1 MCGIAGYFGSGDSQI
16 LKKMS
21 DAISYR
27 GPDDEGFYVERNIG
41 LAHRRLAIIDVSPSG
56 HQPMTGEDGDIQI
69 VFNGEIY
76 NFEEL
81 KKGLSQKHVFK
92 GCSDTE
98 VIVHLFEEIG
108 PKVFS
113 KLEGMFAIALYDKK
127 QGKLFLA
134 RDRLG
139 KKPLYYGIFNNTLLF
154 GSEPKALMSHPVFIK
169 ELDMVSVNKY
179 FQYEY
184 VPTPHTMFKGM
195 FKLEPGHYATYDG
208 TSISKTKFWDVP
220 MVNKKEDISF
230 ENALV
235 RFDTLLHAAVKK
247 RLMSDVPL
255 GIFLSG
261 GIDSS
266 AIAYYAQKIAL
277 VSNTKPIETFS
288 IGFSEDSFDESKY
301 ARRVSAHLKTN
312 HHEKILSAKD
322 SLALIP
328 TIADFLDEPI
338 ADASLIPTF
347 LLSRFTRESVT
358 VSLGGDGGDELLSGY
373 DTFIAHKLANVY
385 EKIPLILRKNILEKI
400 LVSLPSSWKNMS
412 FDFKAKK
419 FITGFYGDKK
429 YRNQRWLG
437 AFTDVQRQSLFQ
449 IDVAKQLQGVNVFE
463 DIDRYIKT
471 LGNDISDDDYLTY
484 LYLRT
489 YMMDDILVK
498 VDRASMYNSLEVRAP
513 FLDTQVVEFLVSLPK
528 EFKLRGFTTKY
539 LLKRLMEDKLPK
551 DIVYR
556 KKKGFGIPL
565 AKWLRE
571 ELKPLVSEL
580 LGEDK
585 LRAQGLFNP
594 EYVRG
599 ITEDHFSKKVDNRKQ
614 IWTLLVFQM
623 WYDRWYLSDI

>member
-27 GPDDEGFYVERNIG
+27 GPDDEGFYVEKNLG
-41 LAHRRLAIIDVSPSG
+41 LAHRRLAIIDLSPSG
-56 HQPMTGEDGDIQI
+56 HQPMSNEDGNIQI
-69 VFNGEIY
+69 IFNGEIY

-81 KKGLSQKHVFK
+81 KKGLLKKHLFK
-92 GCSDTE
+92 GYSDTE

-108 PKVFS
+108 PKAFS

-127 QGKLFLA
+127 EGKLFLA
-134 RDRLG
+134 RDRMG

-154 GSEPKALMSHPVFIK
+154 GSEPKSLMAHPAFVK
-169 ELDMVSVNKY
+169 ELDMLSLNKY

-220 MVNKKEDISF
+220 IVSKKENISI
-230 ENALV
+230 EDALV
-235 RFDTLLHAAVKK
+235 RFDSLLYTAVKK

-266 AIAYYAQKIAL
+266 TVAYYAQKIATE
-277 VSNTKPIETFS
+277 SNTKPIETFS

-301 ARRVSAHLKTN
+301 AKKVSEHLNTN

-322 SLALIP
+322 SLILIP

-338 ADASLIPTF
+338 ADASIIPTF

-373 DTFIAHKLANVY
+373 DTFIAHKLCSLY

-400 LVSLPSSWKNMS
+400 LLSMPSSFKNMS
-412 FDFKAKK
+412 FDFKIKK
-419 FITGFYGDKK
+419 FINGFYGDKK

-437 AFTDVQRQSLFQ
+437 AFTDVDRKKLFNTAVTKE
-449 IDVAKQLQGVNVFE
+449 IEGVNVFE
-463 DIDRYIKT
+463 DIDRYIENIGK
-471 LGNDISDDDYLTY
+471 DVSYDDQLMYE
-484 LYLRT
+484 YLRT

-513 FLDTQVVEFLVSLPK
+513 FLDTQLIEFLVSLPK

-539 LLKRLMEDKLPK
+539 LLKRLMKDKLPRE
-551 DIVYR
+551 IVYR

-571 ELKPLVSEL
+571 ELRPLVLEL
-580 LGEDK
+580 LSKDK
-585 LRAQGLFNP
+585 LQKQGLFNP
-594 EYVRG
+594 EYVH
-599 ITEDHFSKKVDNRKQ
+599 ILIEEHFSKKADNRKQ

-623 WYDRWYLSDI
+623 WYDRWYL

>member
-1 MCGIAGYFGSGDSQI
+1 MCGIAGYFGSGDLQI

-27 GPDDEGFYVERNIG
+27 GPDDEGFYVEKNIG
-41 LAHRRLAIIDVSPSG
+41 LTHRRLSIIDLSPGG
-56 HQPMTGEDGDIQI
+56 HQPMPNEDGNIQI
-69 VFNGEIY
+69 IFNGEIY
-76 NFEEL
+76 NFEDL
-81 KKGLSQKHVFK
+81 KKELSKKHVFR
-92 GCSDTE
+92 GHSDTE
-98 VIVHLFEEIG
+98 VIVHLFQEIG
-108 PKVFS
+108 PSAFS

-127 QGKLFLA
+127 EGKLFLV
-134 RDRLG
+134 RDRMG

-154 GSEPKALMSHPVFIK
+154 GSEPKALIAHPAFVK
-169 ELDMVSVNKY
+169 EIDMLSLNKY

-195 FKLEPGHYATYDG
+195 FKLEPGHYAAYDG

-220 MVNKKEDISF
+220 VVSKKENISL
-230 ENALV
+230 ENALA
-235 RFDTLLHAAVKK
+235 RLDSLLYTAVKK

-266 AIAYYAQKIAL
+266 TVAYYAQKIATEF
-277 VSNTKPIETFS
+277 NTKSVKTFS

-301 ARRVSAHLKTN
+301 AKKISEHLNTN
-312 HHEKILSAKD
+312 HHEQILSAND
-322 SLALIP
+322 SLKLIP
-328 TIADFLDEPI
+328 IIADFLDEPI
-338 ADASLIPTF
+338 ADASIIPTF

-373 DTFIAHKLANVY
+373 DTFIAHKLCSLY
-385 EKIPLILRKNILEKI
+385 EKIPFILRKNIIEKM
-400 LVSLPSSWKNMS
+400 LLLMPSSFKNMS

-419 FITGFYGDKK
+419 FINGFYGNKK

-437 AFTDVQRQSLFQ
+437 AFTDVDRKKLFNATVTKE
-449 IDVAKQLQGVNVFE
+449 IAGVNVFE
-463 DIDRYIKT
+463 DVDRYIENM
-471 LGNDISDDDYLTY
+471 GRDISYDDQIMYE
-484 LYLRT
+484 YLRT

-498 VDRASMYNSLEVRAP
+498 VDRASMYNSLEVRSP
-513 FLDTQVVEFLVSLPK
+513 FLDTGVVEFLVSLPK
-528 EFKLRGFTTKY
+528 KFKLRGLTTKY
-539 LLKRLMEDKLPK
+539 LLKRLMEDKLPR

-571 ELKPLVSEL
+571 ELRPLVLEL
-580 LGEDK
+580 LSKDK
-585 LRAQGLFNP
+585 LQKQGLFNP
-594 EYVRG
+594 EYVHVL
-599 ITEDHFSKKVDNRKQ
+599 IEEHFSQKADNRKQ

-623 WYDRWYLSDI
+623 WYDRWYL